1 MKRRNKA
8 KAAKAAIP
16 FDASDVMNVAKSN
29 PYVRRVVEDK
39 KLRENFSTAVSSSKS
54 AYGRLS
60 SGKTTPEKLM
70 KDKKLQGE
78 VREAL
83 EAVRDVSIAL
93 TDAPRRRARKGL
105 RAGRVLVLGTV
116 AGTVVVIGNE
126 KLRSKVLDTLFGAEE
141 EFQYTPPSGG
151 SSSQEATPVSAA

>member
-1 MKRRNKA
+1 MKRRSKA

-16 FDASDVMNVAKSN
+16 FDASDVAKVAKAN

-39 KLRENFSTAVSSSKS
+39 KLRQNFRTAVASSKS

-60 SGKTTPEKLM
+60 SGKTTPERLM
-70 KDKKLQGE
+70 KDKKLQGDM
-78 VREAL
+78 REAL

-93 TDAPRRRARKGL
+93 TDAPKRRARKGL
-105 RAGRVLVLGTV
+105 RVGRVLMLGTIAGGV
-116 AGTVVVIGNE
+116 AMIGNE

-141 EFQYTPPSGG
+141 EFQYTPPAGG
-151 SSSQEATPVSAA
+151 SSSQQSTPVSAA